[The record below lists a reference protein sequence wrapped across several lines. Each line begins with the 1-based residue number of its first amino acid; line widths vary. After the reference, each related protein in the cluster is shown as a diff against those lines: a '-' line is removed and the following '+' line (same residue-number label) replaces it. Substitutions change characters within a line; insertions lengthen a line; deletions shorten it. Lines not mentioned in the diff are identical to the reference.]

1 MDLKNRLKETNEVME
16 QLISDIYDLC
26 VRHAKE
32 VEWWRA
38 YGEYVSKVNRNV
50 DAEACGYADGDEEY
64 EENFE
69 N

>member
-16 QLISDIYDLC
+16 QLM
-26 VRHAKE
+26 KE

-38 YGEYVSKVNRNV
+38 YGEYVSRVNRNV

>member
-1 MDLKNRLKETNEVME
+1 MDLKNRSKETNEVME
-16 QLISDIYDLC
+16 QLI
-26 VRHAKE
+26 KE

-38 YGEYVSKVNRNV
+38 YGEYVSKVNTNV